1 MGIATFPWAAPTG
14 PNDPASFC
22 KPPGPFIRLIPE
34 TGGVSTPGYPESVVM
49 MSFLS
54 RLFSKNQ
61 PKQRIRVCVECG
73 MPIAEHKQWCSIL
86 RGQQEL
92 DRKAQAASA
101 AK

>member
-1 MGIATFPWAAPTG
+1 V
-14 PNDPASFC
+14 
-22 KPPGPFIRLIPE
+22 
-34 TGGVSTPGYPESVVM
+34 TGGVSTPGYLQAVVM

-101 AK
+101 GAAAK